1 MLFLLP
7 PSEGKTAPT
16 DGPVFDA
23 NSLRFPKLSPKRNM
37 LLKGL
42 IKLSKGDA
50 TAALKVLGLTAG
62 QLDLLT
68 VNSQLLSSPCGP
80 AFEVYTGVLYS
91 ELAPESL
98 TSDQLARL
106 DASVWIASA
115 LFGFVGFSDL
125 IPAYRMSGD
134 VTLPEIGS
142 LTMFWKQELSAVLEE
157 VPGPIVDFRSGTYVK
172 LGPLSKDVCART
184 VVPRVLQR
192 MPDGPPKLITHFNK
206 ATKGRLMRAY
216 ALAEYPIESLDAF
229 AELVRTTGADAELM
243 PPVGA
248 GKPWTMDI
256 IVGAA

>member
-1 MLFLLP
+1 
-7 PSEGKTAPT
+7 
-16 DGPVFDA
+16 
-23 NSLRFPKLSPKRNM
+23 
-37 LLKGL
+37 
-42 IKLSKGDA
+42 
-50 TAALKVLGLTAG
+50 
-62 QLDLLT
+62 LDLLD
-68 VNSQLLSSPCGP
+68 VNKQLLSSKCAP

-91 ELAPESL
+91 ELAPASL
-98 TSDQLARL
+98 TPEQLSRL

-142 LTMFWKQELSAVLEE
+142 MTMFWKQDLGAMLET

-172 LGPLSKDVCART
+172 LGPLSKDVSART

-216 ALAEYPIESLDAF
+216 ALADYQIDSLEAF
-229 AELVRTTGADAELM
+229 AELVRTTGADADLI
-243 PPVGA
+243 PPAGA

-256 IVGAA
+256 IVGSP

>member
-1 MLFLLP
+1 MVFLLP

-23 NSLRFPKLSPKRNM
+23 NSLRFPKLSPKRNK
-37 LLKGL
+37 LHKGL

-91 ELAPESL
+91 ELAPASL
-98 TSDQLARL
+98 TPDQLSRL

-115 LFGFVGFSDL
+115 LFGFVGFSDY

-142 LTMFWKQELSAVLEE
+142 LTQLWKQDLGAMLDE
-157 VPGPIVDFRSGTYVK
+157 VSGPIVDFRSGTYVK

-229 AELVRTTGADAELM
+229 TELVRTSGADAELM
-243 PPVGA
+243 LPVSA

>member
-7 PSEGKTAPT
+7 PSEGKTAPS

-23 NSLRFPKLSPKRNM
+23 NALRFPKLSPKRNK

-42 IKLSKGDA
+42 IKLSNGDA
-50 TAALKVLGLTAG
+50 TAALKVLGLTTG

-91 ELAPESL
+91 ELAPTSL
-98 TSDQLARL
+98 TPDQLSRL

-115 LFGFVGFSDL
+115 LFGFVGFSDY

-142 LTMFWKQELSAVLEE
+142 LTLFWKQDLGAMLDE
-157 VPGPIVDFRSGTYVK
+157 VSGPIVDFRSGTYVK

-216 ALAEYPIESLDAF
+216 ALAVSPIESLDAF
-229 AELVRTTGADAELM
+229 AELVRTTGADADLI
-243 PPVGA
+243 PPAGA

-256 IVGAA
+256 IVGSP